1 MTDVI
6 FFVRLTYDC
15 NLLWSAQHV
24 KKLFTPQVHNLLKLK
39 IHRKI
44 LKNIYILKYV
54 ESTEYIYKILCVCV
68 HIYIY
73 TYVYVHILR

>member
-54 ESTEYIYKILCVCV
+54 ESTEYIYKILCV
-68 HIYIY
+68 YTFIY
-73 TYVYVHILR
+73 THMCMYTF